1 MITTTTRLLV
11 PSKLE
16 FARDEIYMRLKIE
29 IETKVKNKREK
40 KDNEKIKQKKIKD
53 NKKIQTQ

>member
-11 PSKLE
+11 PGKLE

-29 IETKVKNKREK
+29 IETKVK
-40 KDNEKIKQKKIKD
+40 KQKGKEG
-53 NKKIQTQ
+53 